1 VTEYS
6 HITNQNTAMKT
17 WICCLVLCLS
27 LTLLFFHATDAF
39 SKTPQTVQI
48 LLAEADQCRKGLD
61 QSGETRSRNYWFDCI
76 GLYKNI
82 YVKYPKSD
90 EAAWALYHSA
100 RLYTGLFDY
109 SKRFQ
114 DLDSALEL
122 YRRLAEEYRDHRLAD
137 DAQYLIGMIF
147 KINRNDPT
155 QAYVEFLK
163 VEVNFPSGDMVPE
176 AKKRLEEISVT
187 LGDKV
192 NKKKNEDKGKDNGEN
207 KEKNKDNPATP
218 YSGLIA
224 VTDIRHWSTPNY
236 TRVVVYLE
244 DSVQYEHHLIKADPD
259 IKKPRRLYL
268 DLKNARVPK
277 EMNSRI
283 EIKDGLL
290 QMARAA
296 QYSSDTVRVV
306 LDMESVDGFNVFKLL
321 DPFRIVLDVHRDKK
335 TENGNNSLAS
345 TTKERLRKGI
355 RKSDKPDAKVSLAR
369 QLGLSVRRIVIDPG
383 HGGKDPGCQIG
394 DGIKEKDIVLKLA
407 KALAS
412 KIRKEMGCEVFLTRS
427 TDVFLT
433 LEQRTAIAN
442 MKKADLFISL
452 HINAH
457 QSSDIWG
464 LETYFLNMATDETSM
479 MVAARENATSQKNIS
494 DLQTI
499 LNELMMNTKINESS
513 RLAHEVQKGMVTL
526 TDTKYKMS
534 KSLGVKQA
542 PFYVLIG
549 AEMPAILVESGF
561 LTNPAER
568 KRLLSNEYYVCIAT
582 GICKGIK
589 DYVKGIELVYQG
601 GGG

>member
-1 VTEYS
+1 
-6 HITNQNTAMKT
+6 MKK
-17 WICCLVLCLS
+17 WICSLVLCLS
-27 LTLLFFHATDAF
+27 LTLLFFIATDAF
-39 SKTPQTVQI
+39 CEASQTAQA

-61 QSGETRSRNYWFDCI
+61 KSGETKSRNYWFECI

-82 YVKYPKSD
+82 YVKYPKTD
-90 EAAWALYHSA
+90 QAAWALYHSA

-109 SKRFQ
+109 SKRSQ

-122 YRRLAEEYRDHRLAD
+122 YRRLAEEYKDHRLAD

-147 KINRNDPT
+147 NVNRNDPS

-192 NKKKNEDKGKDNGEN
+192 NKKEDEDKGKDNAENKEEN
-207 KEKNKDNPATP
+207 KEKVKENTASQN
-218 YSGLIA
+218 SNLIA

-259 IKKPRRLYL
+259 VKKPRRLYL

-277 EMNSRI
+277 EINSRI

-306 LDMESVDGFNVFKLL
+306 LDMESVDGFNVFSLL
-321 DPFRIVLDVHRDKK
+321 DPFRIVLDVRRDKK
-335 TENGNNSLAS
+335 TENENKDLAS
-345 TTKERLRKGI
+345 TGKERVRKGI
-355 RKSDKPDAKVSLAR
+355 RKSEKPDTKVSLAR

-412 KIRKEMGCEVFLTRS
+412 KIRAEMGCEVFLTRS
-427 TDVFLT
+427 TDIFLS

-442 MKKADLFISL
+442 MKKADLFVSL

-464 LETYFLNMATDETSM
+464 LETYFLNMATDETSV

-513 RLAHEVQKGMVTL
+513 RLAHEVQKGMITL
-526 TDTKYKMS
+526 TDTKYKTS
-534 KSLGVKQA
+534 KDLGVKQA

-561 LTNPAER
+561 LTNPTER